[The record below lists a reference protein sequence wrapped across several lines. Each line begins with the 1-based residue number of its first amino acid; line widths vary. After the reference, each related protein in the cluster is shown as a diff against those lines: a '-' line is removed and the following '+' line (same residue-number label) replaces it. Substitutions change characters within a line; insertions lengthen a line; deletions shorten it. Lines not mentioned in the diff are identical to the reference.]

1 MILDKQKLR
10 VQKIYFYIYLSLA
23 IYAQTAQNYSSVY
36 NLQTCHYFFFHEA
49 KNMDNRS
56 SQCKSLL
63 YPPKVRMP
71 KMVDENLPNSFSFL
85 AVSGMWVLALAC
97 YCPRNSAL
105 FLICLSPGLLG
116 VLLLNLTILN
126 LYQIVFLKDVFV
138 DYKHVYHLVSL
149 HLAMRDFTQP

>member
-1 MILDKQKLR
+1 MPRLLRITLQFITFKPAIISSSMKLRTWITEAVNAKVFYIPQKLECQR
-10 VQKIYFYIYLSLA
+10 WQMKICL
-23 IYAQTAQNYSSVY
+23 TASHFQ
-36 NLQTCHYFFFHEA
+36 Q
-49 KNMDNRS
+49 
-56 SQCKSLL
+56 
-63 YPPKVRMP
+63 
-71 KMVDENLPNSFSFL
+71 FL
-85 AVSGMWVLALAC
+85 GSGMWVLALAC

-149 HLAMRDFTQP
+149 HLAMRDFTQPQGNIPTLYPQYPLGP